1 MAGGTW
7 GMTEKPVLPGL
18 YMNFQAAAASA
29 VQPGSRG
36 TVAVLVKSNWGPER
50 QFVEIGSEAAI
61 GRIFSNERAGEGTS
75 EAANGATAYDSLYLA
90 LLGGPKKLLAYRVAD
105 DTAAA
110 AVLALKSGESE
121 ALRLTALYTGSRG
134 NGFRVSVQPSVSN
147 ENARELRFYEGSKL
161 LRVFAAADGSAGALA
176 AAINEDTD
184 NIWVKAEA
192 TVPAAVPSQVSGV
205 AFAGGASGSGGLTNA
220 DYIAAQAALEGTD
233 FDVLALDFAADSALL
248 QSFAAFVKRLR
259 GEGRGVTLVVG
270 GSSAEDT
277 AISAPSTASARSA
290 SLNHEGIVNVGTGVK
305 LGGVSYSSAQ
315 TGAYVAGL
323 IAGQRLNESTT
334 YHAAPFDDVTRR
346 WNRSEQETAMKNGV
360 FLLFHDGR
368 QVKTLRGINSLTTPG
383 AGQNNAWK
391 KIRSVRVMDAIR
403 SDLQRTA
410 EDAYIGKVNNTE
422 EGRLALIGAMKEYLA
437 LLAQSGVIEADGF
450 DVILDPAYYGDAP
463 VVKPEADQVF
473 LQWNVKLS
481 DVMEQL
487 FGTFYVQ

>member
-7 GMTEKPVLPGL
+7 SATEKPVLPGL

-36 TVAVLVKSNWGPER
+36 TVAVLVKGNWGPER
-50 QFVEIGSEAAI
+50 EFIEIGSEAAI
-61 GRIFSNERAGEGTS
+61 SRTYSNEATG
-75 EAANGATAYDSLYLA
+75 GATAYDSLYLA

-110 AVLALKSGESE
+110 ASVALKTGETNV
-121 ALRLTALYTGSRG
+121 LRLIASYTGSRG
-134 NGFRVSVQPSVSN
+134 NSFRVAVQPNIAN
-147 ENARELRFYEGSKL
+147 ENALELRLYEGAKL
-161 LRVFAAADGSAGALA
+161 LRTFVSETGSVATFVEAMNSDA
-176 AAINEDTD
+176 E

-192 TVPAAVPSQVSGV
+192 LAPESILSQVSGA
-205 AFAGGASGSGGLTNA
+205 AFVGGASGNGELSNA
-220 DYIAAQAALEGTD
+220 DYIAAQSALEGTD

-259 GEGRGVTLVVG
+259 AEGRGVTLVVG
-270 GSSAEDT
+270 GTEADDT
-277 AISAPSTASARSA
+277 AVNAPALASARSTA
-290 SLNHEGIVNVGTGVK
+290 LNHEGIINVGTGVK
-305 LGGVSYSSAQ
+305 LGSASYSSAQ
-315 TGAYVAGL
+315 TSAYVAGL

-334 YHAAPFDDVTRR
+334 YHAAPFEDVTRR
-346 WNRSEQETAMKNGV
+346 WTRSEQETAVKNGV

-368 QVKTLRGINSLTTPG
+368 QVKTLRGINTLVTPA

-391 KIRSVRVMDAIR
+391 KIRSVRVMDAIS

-410 EDAYIGKVNNTE
+410 EDSYIGKVNNTE

-437 LLAQSGVIEADGF
+437 LLAQSGVIEANGF
-450 DVILDPAYYGDAP
+450 DVIPDPAYYGDAP
-463 VVKPEADQVF
+463 IIKPEADQVF
-473 LQWNVKLS
+473 LQWNVKLA

-487 FGTFYVQ
+487 FGTFNVQ